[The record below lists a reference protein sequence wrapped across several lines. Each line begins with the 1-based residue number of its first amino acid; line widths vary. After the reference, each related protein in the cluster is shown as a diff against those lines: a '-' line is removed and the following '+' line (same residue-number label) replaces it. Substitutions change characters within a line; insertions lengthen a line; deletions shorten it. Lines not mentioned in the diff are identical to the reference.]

1 MRVLITT
8 HADSVGF
15 SSMVPLAWALRNA
28 GHEVRVATQPALT
41 EEVVMSGLTAVP
53 VGEDH
58 RFPKL
63 EEWSSEHEDEDD
75 PLLDLLTSR
84 PEDVEWELFSEVYT
98 DSVNWWW
105 KVVNDPWV
113 AELVGFCRWWGP
125 DLVLWEPVS
134 FAGGVAAEVVGAVHG
149 RVLWGM
155 DLLGRMRSRFVDAL
169 AARGGGRDPLAEW
182 LGDRAGRAGG
192 VFSERM
198 VRGHFTVDPLPEVL
212 GLGAVAGVERVPV
225 RYVPYN
231 GPAVVPEWVPG
242 GGVRV
247 CVSLGTS
254 VVERLGGYSSG
265 VGGVLEGVAAAAGGG
280 GVVAALP
287 GYGGAVP
294 AGVRSVSFV
303 PLHVVVPG
311 CGVLVDHG
319 GPGTLLTGMAHAV
332 PQVLLPHPHMFDA
345 PLLAA
350 RYEATGAGLAVPA
363 DRVSAGS
370 VREAVERV
378 LSEGSFAGGAAW
390 LRDRMEEMPSP
401 AAFAAGVEDL
411 VDRHRSAGAPQP
423 A

>member
-28 GHEVRVATQPALT
+28 GHEVRVATQPALI

-84 PEDVEWELFSEVYT
+84 PQDLEWELFSEVYT
-98 DSVNWWW
+98 DSVTWWW
-105 KVVNDPWV
+105 KVVNDPGV
-113 AELVGFCRWWGP
+113 AERVGVCRWWGP

-169 AARGGGRDPLAEW
+169 AARGGGRDPLAQW

-192 VFSERM
+192 VFCERM

-231 GPAVVPEWVPG
+231 GPAVVPEWVRG
-242 GGVRV
+242 GGVGV

-287 GYGGAVP
+287 GYGGVVP

-378 LSEGSFAGGAAW
+378 LSEGSFAGRAAW